1 MTERKSIET
10 MLNTENKNEAM
21 EVLEFL
27 EKLNMEEKRE
37 FLAFVQGVKFAK
49 EAATSGTKTA

>member
-10 MLNTENKNEAM
+10 MLNAENKNEAT

-49 EAATSGTKTA
+49 EAAKSGTKTA